1 MMEQKLTSDLV
12 QLDTEYSL
20 KDVLTFRFSGRLD
33 TQAVATLWEKSMNEL
48 GRGSFTSV
56 VIDAGKLNY
65 CNGSGAALIIAI
77 KNKTQALGKNFELI
91 NPTENIQTLT
101 GIMDFK
107 SAPTIKSREYVVI
120 NFVISTGRQVG
131 DIFRDIVSQIS
142 FIGEFTAAIVYM
154 VKNPRKMRWK
164 DVFAT
169 AESAGANALGIIMM
183 LGFLLG
189 LILAFQSA
197 IPLRRFGAQ
206 IYVAD
211 LVAISVIRELGPL
224 ITAIILA
231 GRSSSAFAAEIGT
244 MKINEE
250 IDALTTMGLDP
261 VRFLTVSKV
270 LAAMTITPLLTIF
283 ANIFALVG
291 CGVVMLSLGFPMIT
305 YILRVQASVSVGD
318 LFGGLF
324 KSLVFGLLVAA
335 VGCLRG
341 LQTQSGASAVGQSAT
356 RAVVSSIILIVLA
369 DGIFAVLFYYLGI

>member
-1 MMEQKLTSDLV
+1 MTSDFV
-12 QLDTEYSL
+12 RLDFEYSL
-20 KDVLTFRFSGRLD
+20 ENVLTFHFGGRLD
-33 TQAVATLWEKSMNEL
+33 TQGVAVIWEKAMNEL
-48 GRGSFTSV
+48 VHGNFVSV
-56 VIDAGKLNY
+56 VIDAEKMNY
-65 CNGSGAALIIAI
+65 CNGSGAALIIAV
-77 KNKTQALGKNFELI
+77 KNKTQALGKKFELI
-91 NPTENIQTLT
+91 NQSENIQTLIDIT
-101 GIMDFK
+101 DFK
-107 SAPTIKSREYVVI
+107 PAPTIKSRGDATKKFIIGV
-120 NFVISTGRQVG
+120 GQQVG
-131 DIFRDIVSQIS
+131 NVFDDIMTQIS
-142 FIGEFTAAIVYM
+142 FVGEFTAAIIYM

-164 DVFAT
+164 EVLIT

-197 IPLRRFGAQ
+197 IPLKRFGAQ
-206 IYVAD
+206 LYVAD

-283 ANIFALVG
+283 ANIFALIG
-291 CGVVMLSLGFPMIT
+291 CGVVMRSLGFPIIT
-305 YILRVQASVSVGD
+305 YFLRIQSSVAVGD

-341 LQTQSGASAVGQSAT
+341 LQTQSGASAVGYSAT
-356 RAVVSSIILIVLA
+356 RAVVSSIVLIVLA